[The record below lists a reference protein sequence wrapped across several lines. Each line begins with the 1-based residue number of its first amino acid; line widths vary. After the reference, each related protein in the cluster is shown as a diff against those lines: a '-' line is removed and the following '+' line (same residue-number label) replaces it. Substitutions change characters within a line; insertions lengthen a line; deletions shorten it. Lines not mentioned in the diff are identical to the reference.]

1 MNDATLKA
9 TVQAQIDTH
18 LEDNPTLQSIY
29 NENLSEDSKT
39 AFMFNVF
46 RTAEY
51 LEETRKVGFDA
62 VIDDAVKLQMRGI
75 YKYQPDPTRW
85 YRPLTWADNVTHRVE
100 HVDLNVINQIEKDVK
115 TEQDAS
121 NMIDYMNDFKYV
133 QNLTDD
139 NGTSLA
145 PDSLGKEFV
154 EGDYRFF
161 VVDVD
166 PDENSTI
173 LKWNYEYIS
182 D

>member
-1 MNDATLKA
+1 
-9 TVQAQIDTH
+9 
-18 LEDNPTLQSIY
+18 
-29 NENLSEDSKT
+29 
-39 AFMFNVF
+39 
-46 RTAEY
+46 
-51 LEETRKVGFDA
+51 
-62 VIDDAVKLQMRGI
+62 
-75 YKYQPDPTRW
+75 
-85 YRPLTWADNVTHRVE
+85 
-100 HVDLNVINQIEKDVK
+100 
-115 TEQDAS
+115 
-121 NMIDYMNDFKYV
+121 MIDYMNDFKYV